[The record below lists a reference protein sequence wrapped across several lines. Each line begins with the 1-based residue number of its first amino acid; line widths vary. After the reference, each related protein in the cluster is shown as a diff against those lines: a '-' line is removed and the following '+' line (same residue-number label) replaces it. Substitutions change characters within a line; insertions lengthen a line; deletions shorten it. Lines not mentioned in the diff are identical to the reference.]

1 MNNETQGRRGF
12 LRWAIYSAIGTIV
25 ILTMSDLNKVAAI
38 ARTENNG
45 TNTPFPLATNVDNSF
60 LKVKVNYLLM
70 AQYIDTSQEYFVLQN
85 PATLLN
91 LLSDVANRHPT
102 ITGMIASM
110 QILINGVTAQFSST
124 LKDGD
129 EVDFIP
135 LVTGG

>member
-1 MNNETQGRRGF
+1 LSHEFQSRRGF
-12 LRWAIYSAIGTIV
+12 LRWTIYSAIGTV
-25 ILTMSDLNKVAAI
+25 LILTMGDLNKVVAL
-38 ARTENNG
+38 TENNG
-45 TNTPFPLATNVDNSF
+45 TNASFPLTTSVDTSF
-60 LKVKVNYLLM
+60 LKVKVGYLLM

-91 LLSDVANRHPT
+91 LLGDVANRHPT

>member
-1 MNNETQGRRGF
+1 MG
-12 LRWAIYSAIGTIV
+12 
-25 ILTMSDLNKVAAI
+25 DNKVVAL
-38 ARTENNG
+38 TENNG
-45 TNTPFPLATNVDNSF
+45 TNASFPFTTSVDNSF
-60 LKVKVNYLLM
+60 LKVKVCYLLM
-70 AQYIDTSQEYFVLQN
+70 AQYIDTSQEYFALHS
-85 PATLLN
+85 PANLLT
-91 LLSDVANRHPT
+91 LLSDVVNRHPT